1 MALGKEGAI
10 LAVVALIIGL
20 AIGAAAF
27 GGGGEPQTVT
37 QTVTQ
42 TQTVTSTVTQT
53 VTAQGGQGGGASPAQ
68 TVTVTQTVTQTV
80 QAAGAGEGGLQGEIP
95 IGLAIAVS
103 GGYAVDGPR
112 RLNGAMLAIEEFN
125 SYLEQ
130 VGAPFKFKPIHE
142 DTGAKPE
149 GAVNVLNRFAGLGI
163 KVVIGPLSTSE
174 TKAVMPIVNEN
185 KIVVISPSSTGKAAA
200 LPDDFVFRMPP
211 PDTAQG
217 PALAQLIKNM
227 GFEKL
232 VIMARDDDYGRGL
245 ANLVQEHFQNMGG
258 QVSVITYQ
266 PNLPD
271 YANEVNQLSTEV
283 SKFGAD
289 EKTAVLIIAFDTDG
303 INILEHASRDPVLAQ
318 VQWFGPDSMKR
329 NTFLPP
335 DAPQEV
341 ADFLM
346 SVNFIVTSP
355 SIARNPVTVHF
366 EQAYEQKYGE
376 KPTPYAY
383 YAYDAAWVAMLSI
396 VAAGQ
401 YDGEAVKNILPEIAF
416 RYIGATGHKALDEN
430 GDAAFAAY
438 DLSKVVEEN
447 GQYSFKVVGVIN
459 SATGQVTWY
468 E

>member
-1 MALGKEGAI
+1 MAVGKEGAI
-10 LAVVALIIGL
+10 LAIVALLIGL

-27 GGGGEPQTVT
+27 KGGGETITQTVT

-42 TQTVTSTVTQT
+42 ERTVTQT
-53 VTAQGGQGGGASPAQ
+53 VTAQGGSGGAAPAQ
-68 TVTVTQTVTQTV
+68 TVTQTITQTVTQTV
-80 QAAGAGEGGLQGEIP
+80 AGAGQGGGLSGEIP

-103 GGYAVDGPR
+103 GGYSVDGPR

-125 SYLEQ
+125 SFLEQ
-130 VGAPFKFKPIHE
+130 VGAPFRFKPIHE
-142 DTGAKPE
+142 DTGSKPE

-163 KVVIGPLSTSE
+163 KVVVGPLSTSE
-174 TKAVMPIVNEN
+174 TKAVMPIANEK
-185 KIVVISPSSTGKAAA
+185 KIVIISPSSTGKAAA
-200 LPDDFVFRMPP
+200 LPDDYVFRMPP

-217 PALAQLIKNM
+217 PALAKLIKGM
-227 GFEKL
+227 GYEKL
-232 VIMARDDDYGRGL
+232 VIIARDDDYGRGL
-245 ANLVQEHFQNMGG
+245 ANLVEENFKNMGG

-303 INILEHASRDPVLAQ
+303 TNILEHASRDPVLGK
-318 VQWFGPDSMKR
+318 VRWFGPDSMKR

-335 DAPQEV
+335 DAPKEI

-346 SVNFIVTSP
+346 SVNFLVTTP
-355 SIARNPVTVHF
+355 SIARNPVTEHF
-366 EQAYEQKYGE
+366 EQAYQQKYGE
-376 KPTPYAY
+376 SPTPYAY
-383 YAYDAAWVAMLSI
+383 YAYDAAWVAMLSV
-396 VAAGQ
+396 VAAGK
-401 YDGEAVKNILPEIAF
+401 YDGEAVKQILPQVAF
-416 RYIGATGHKALDEN
+416 RYMGATGHKVLDQN

-438 DLSKVVEEN
+438 DLSTVVEEN
-447 GQYSFKVVGVIN
+447 GEYKFKVVGIID
-459 SATGQVTWY
+459 SATGQITWY